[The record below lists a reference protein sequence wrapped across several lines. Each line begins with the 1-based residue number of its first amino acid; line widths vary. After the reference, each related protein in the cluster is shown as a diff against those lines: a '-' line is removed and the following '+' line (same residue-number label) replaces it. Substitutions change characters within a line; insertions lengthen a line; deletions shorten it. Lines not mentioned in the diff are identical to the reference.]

1 MHPSEEASAL
11 LFPAMEPFESA
22 ASVRHGFRGSEVHV
36 PPPPPSLLH
45 TGLLSSQSH
54 TVPQGTQ
61 FCNTTQQQYS
71 LNSLAVY
78 FLKRVKSST

>member
-1 MHPSEEASAL
+1 MHPSEEASAV
-11 LFPAMEPFESA
+11 LFPAMEPFESVA
-22 ASVRHGFRGSEVHV
+22 RVRHGLRGSEVHV
-36 PPPPPSLLH
+36 PPPSLLH